1 LKDAKALFKKGTPDN
16 EFRNGSVLL
25 WGALS
30 SIGCTMRRD
39 SWFKSTVFLL
49 VVSVAVVCSGG
60 TSVRAQQ
67 PDATKFNQT
76 YESAVAKAHEECHAL
91 WADPAFD
98 PIRDKIPLEG
108 KPTFPM
114 LKNSE
119 RLRPKDRPL
128 ADLAIKT
135 LERCRAAYAPVYA
148 MPPLQVYRMVKGL
161 DRRQDALIIELYA
174 GKITFGEYSLQFDRM
189 LGELAGA
196 LSGIKQSPQTTSS
209 PAASGKTSAGSSE
222 AVTVPPSSRPTEP
235 NPVPKATVSHEVRVA
250 LVIGDGSYLN
260 LPKLVNPENDARA
273 IADLLKKMGFSTR
286 LVLNASEQDLRREV
300 RKFAGESNKA
310 DIAVVFYA
318 GHGAQVN
325 GENYVLPIDI
335 DIPRTESDIQLTGLK
350 VDDLVNSM
358 RAKTKVVFLDACR
371 DNPVLFKNLVKGRG
385 ASPTGLAPAI
395 ASNLTPTNPG
405 GGVFIAYA
413 TDRVGGPGRRR
424 KTQPIHEGLA

>member
-1 LKDAKALFKKGTPDN
+1 
-16 EFRNGSVLL
+16 
-25 WGALS
+25 
-30 SIGCTMRRD
+30 MRRD
-39 SWFKSTVFLL
+39 SWFKATAFLV

-60 TSVRAQQ
+60 TGVRAQQ

-128 ADLAIKT
+128 LDLAIKT

-148 MPPLQVYRMVKGL
+148 MLPLQVFRVVQGL
-161 DRRQDALIIELYA
+161 DRRQDAVIVELYT
-174 GKITFGEYSLQFDRM
+174 GKVTFGEYNIQIDRM

-196 LSGIKQSPQTTSS
+196 LSGIKQSPRTTSS
-209 PAASGKTSAGSSE
+209 PAASRKTSAGSSE

-235 NPVPKATVSHEVRVA
+235 NPVPKATVSNEVRVA
-250 LVIGDGSYLN
+250 LVIGDGGYLN

-273 IADLLKKMGFSTR
+273 IADLLQKMGFSTR

-300 RKFAGESNKA
+300 RKFAKESDKA
-310 DIAVVFYA
+310 DIALVFYA
-318 GHGAQVN
+318 GHGA
-325 GENYVLPIDI
+325 
-335 DIPRTESDIQLTGLK
+335 
-350 VDDLVNSM
+350 
-358 RAKTKVVFLDACR
+358 
-371 DNPVLFKNLVKGRG
+371 
-385 ASPTGLAPAI
+385 
-395 ASNLTPTNPG
+395 
-405 GGVFIAYA
+405 
-413 TDRVGGPGRRR
+413 
-424 KTQPIHEGLA
+424 